1 MKQFKFFIAIA
12 LFVSV
17 FAVSCK
23 ETPKEEVP
31 AVEVTVEEAPAVEV
45 EVEVAAD
52 TTAVTVEETP
62 AAE

>member
-23 ETPKEEVP
+23 ETPKEEAP

-45 EVEVAAD
+45 EVAVD
-52 TTAVTVEETP
+52 TTVVTVEETP

>member
-45 EVEVAAD
+45 EVTVD
-52 TTAVTVEETP
+52 STVVVEEAP
-62 AAE
+62 AVQ

>member
-45 EVEVAAD
+45 EVAVD
-52 TTAVTVEETP
+52 TVAVTVEETP

>member
-31 AVEVTVEEAPAVEV
+31 AVEVTVEE
-45 EVEVAAD
+45 EVAPVVEEVAVD
-52 TTAVTVEETP
+52 TTAVVEETP

>member
-23 ETPKEEVP
+23 ETPKEEAP
-31 AVEVTVEEAPAVEV
+31 AVEVTVEEAPATV

-52 TTAVTVEETP
+52 TTVVTVEEAP

>member
-23 ETPKEEVP
+23 ETPKEEAP
-31 AVEVTVEEAPAVEV
+31 AVEVTVEEEAPAVEV
-45 EVEVAAD
+45 EVAVD
-52 TTAVTVEETP
+52 TTAAAVEEAP

>member
-31 AVEVTVEEAPAVEV
+31 AVEVTVEEEAPAVEA
-45 EVEVAAD
+45 EVAID
-52 TTAVTVEETP
+52 STAVTVEETP

>member
-45 EVEVAAD
+45 EVAVD
-52 TTAVTVEETP
+52 TTAVQVEVQE
-62 AAE
+62 

>member
-1 MKQFKFFIAIA
+1 MKQFKLFIAIA

-31 AVEVTVEEAPAVEV
+31 AVEVTVEEEAPAVEV
-45 EVEVAAD
+45 EVTVD
-52 TTAVTVEETP
+52 TVAVTVEETP

>member
-31 AVEVTVEEAPAVEV
+31 AVEVTVEEEAPAVEV
-45 EVEVAAD
+45 EVVVD
-52 TTAVTVEETP
+52 TVAVTVEETP

>member
-31 AVEVTVEEAPAVEV
+31 AVEVTVEETPAVEV
-45 EVEVAAD
+45 EVAID
-52 TTAVTVEETP
+52 TTAAVEVEVQ
-62 AAE
+62 E

>member
-31 AVEVTVEEAPAVEV
+31 AVEVTVDEAPDVNVDVAVDSTAVEV
-45 EVEVAAD
+45 EVQE
-52 TTAVTVEETP
+52 
-62 AAE
+62 